1 MSPDGKEWEKEG
13 KDTQVEEI
21 TWQMHRNVQEHSMY
35 NSQVA
40 KEEMA
45 SKGKNVDEGEAVERA
60 RF

>member
-21 TWQMHRNVQEHSMY
+21 TWQMHRNVQEHSTC

>member
-1 MSPDGKEWEKEG
+1 M
-13 KDTQVEEI
+13 
-21 TWQMHRNVQEHSMY
+21 HSMY